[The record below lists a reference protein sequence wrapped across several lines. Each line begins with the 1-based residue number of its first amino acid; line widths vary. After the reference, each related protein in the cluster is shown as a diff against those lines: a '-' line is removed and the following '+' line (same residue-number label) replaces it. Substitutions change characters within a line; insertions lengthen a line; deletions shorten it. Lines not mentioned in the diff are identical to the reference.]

1 MAEETFKDG
10 KLSGEGDYGAD
21 GQRDGPWTFYFRN
34 GRVKAKGKV
43 GRALMLPRSAARY
56 LG

>member
-43 GRALMLPRSAARY
+43 DRALMLPRSAARY
-56 LG
+56 LR